1 MKRSRRRTYSPTY
14 LSPSPTPRSLS
25 PNRSPTR
32 GGRDGTMP
40 ATSRPTSLAA
50 MHPSLQEILANTAP
64 PPWNL
69 SAFMAYLSQNHC
81 LETLEFTLEAERY
94 RLAYEQL
101 SRDQS
106 TWTRDAND
114 HVCNLW
120 QRLMNAYILPCGPRE
135 VNLPGPVR
143 DQLLSLASTPTPPN
157 PSELDEAVRIVHEL
171 MNDSVLLPFIASANA
186 SQHSLELLEE
196 EHDSRQG
203 RARLRMSREMSQ
215 EESSRSPKLSLLPNL
230 HIGRRSE
237 GAARSSSSSSTDAA
251 DREGASTDESS
262 NSTPPPGEPLTPPTT
277 PPTSDWGFGTSPGSL
292 QRAISAHSNGW
303 KRMSAKLGLG
313 KKSRTMRRANTSD
326 AAAASSSG
334 STGSDVDVHIRAG
347 AVDRADQ
354 GLPIGADSD
363 HNDASSDEWEEPH
376 PGQRLSLSCP
386 GASPA
391 LDFMRAD
398 GNLASGGGVC
408 SDDTAAKYRA
418 SPQQMR
424 HAGRMW
430 LTRRS
435 ARARVRNTQP
445 GQPALRLDTRTSHE
459 AWAVKGKPI
468 RSAPP
473 SCPHDP
479 NMFLGVVP
487 GASAAQAL
495 ELEEGAESLSMTLTD
510 PDAKTEVGTTCSS
523 CETEDDSTIRGTS
536 PRLESPL
543 LDFTDFSNHLGIDLD
558 SPNGSC
564 TTVVDP
570 SANTNP
576 AEAESDTYGWEAEL
590 DRRQCCIIS
599 PTSNPGG
606 SAESHSR
613 QPCVAKRSL
622 LHRVLSSIPSHRPS
636 AENTTAP

>member
-1 MKRSRRRTYSPTY
+1 
-14 LSPSPTPRSLS
+14 
-25 PNRSPTR
+25 
-32 GGRDGTMP
+32 MP
-40 ATSRPTSLAA
+40 ASSRPSSLAA

-101 SRDQS
+101 AQDQS
-106 TWTRDAND
+106 NWTRDAND
-114 HVCNLW
+114 HVCILW

-143 DQLLSLASTPTPPN
+143 DQLLSFASTPTPPN
-157 PSELDEAVRIVHEL
+157 PSELEEAVRIVHEL
-171 MNDSVLLPFIASANA
+171 MNDSVLLPFIASTNA
-186 SQHSLELLEE
+186 SQHSLDLLEGE
-196 EHDSRQG
+196 PDSRQG
-203 RARLRMSREMSQ
+203 RARLRMSREMSSQ
-215 EESSRSPKLSLLPNL
+215 EEPSRSPKLSLLPNL

-237 GAARSSSSSSTDAA
+237 GAARSSSSSSADAV
-251 DREGASTDESS
+251 DREGTSTDESS
-262 NSTPPPGEPLTPPTT
+262 GSTPPPGEPLTPPTT

-313 KKSRTMRRANTSD
+313 KKSRTARRANTSD

-334 STGSDVDVHIRAG
+334 STGSDVDVVSPPAQLASTTVSPAQSASGLHDPEAGSAGAG
-347 AVDRADQ
+347 AVDRANQ
-354 GLPIGADSD
+354 LLPIEADSD
-363 HNDASSDEWEEPH
+363 HDDASADEWEGPH

-386 GASPA
+386 RASPA

-398 GNLASGGGVC
+398 SSLASDGGVC
-408 SDDTAAKYRA
+408 SDDMAAKYRP
-418 SPQQMR
+418 SPQQTR

-445 GQPALRLDTRTSHE
+445 GQPVLRLDTRKSHE
-459 AWAVKGKPI
+459 AWGVKGKPI
-468 RSAPP
+468 MSAPP
-473 SCPHDP
+473 SCPHGQSIV
-479 NMFLGVVP
+479 LGVVS
-487 GASAAQAL
+487 GASSAQGL
-495 ELEEGAESLSMTLTD
+495 ELEEGAESLSMILTD
-510 PDAKTEVGTTCSS
+510 PDVKTEVGTTCSS
-523 CETEDDSTIRGTS
+523 CETEDAVTIKETS
-536 PRLESPL
+536 PPINSPM
-543 LDFTDFSNHLGIDLD
+543 LDFTDFSNHLGIHLD

-564 TTVVDP
+564 TTVVNP
-570 SANTNP
+570 SANTTP
-576 AEAESDTYGWEAEL
+576 VEAEGDAYGWEAEL

-599 PTSNPGG
+599 PTSNPGSSTEG
-606 SAESHSR
+606 HAR

-622 LHRVLSSIPSHRPS
+622 LHRVLSSIPPHRPS
-636 AENTTAP
+636 ADHTTAP